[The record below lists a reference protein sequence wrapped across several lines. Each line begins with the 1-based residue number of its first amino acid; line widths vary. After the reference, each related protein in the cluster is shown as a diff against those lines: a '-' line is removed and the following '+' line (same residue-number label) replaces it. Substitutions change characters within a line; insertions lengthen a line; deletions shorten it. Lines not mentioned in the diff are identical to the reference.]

1 MAKSTLS
8 ELIKKLRE
16 KGYLYF
22 ERNPDDI
29 RKKKVVPT
37 EQLLNKAEELLKNAD
52 QIEAEIFSVL
62 DRQERIQM
70 WKLEKKLLMQLAK
83 MEDNEKNRQE
93 VYLP

>member
-1 MAKSTLS
+1 M
-8 ELIKKLRE
+8 
-16 KGYLYF
+16 
-22 ERNPDDI
+22 
-29 RKKKVVPT
+29 VPT